1 MAQGKLRFLWSEN
14 GNHQVMSNT
23 ATRKSPRSRA
33 LPLAEYG
40 RRQLIRQ
47 TLREVQRVANT
58 AADWTNGAEFR
69 VSFHARE
76 GDATAAVWV
85 NVKDRMTKSGYQVRI
100 PLGLARHHVVER
112 LREMVWSQ
120 REAVGREN
128 CIWLCPPPGCLR
140 RNHTLETESNEQ

>member
-1 MAQGKLRFLWSEN
+1 
-14 GNHQVMSNT
+14 MSNT
-23 ATRKSPRSRA
+23 APQESPRSRA

-69 VSFHARE
+69 VSFHATE
-76 GDATAAVWV
+76 GDATAAVWIS
-85 NVKDRMTKSGYQVRI
+85 VKDRMTKSRYQVRI
-100 PLGLARHHVVER
+100 PLGLARHHVAER
-112 LREMVWSQ
+112 LREVVWSQ
-120 REAVGREN
+120 RKAAVCEN

-140 RNHTLETESNEQ
+140 RKHTLEAESNEPPKSASV